1 MYTISQ
7 CSVLQCVAVNY
18 NLADYGDS
26 CSVADYDDNCVAVC
40 CIVAD
45 YGDCVEVFTHSN
57 SVTSEQYQR
66 VAVCCVAVCCV
77 AVCCVAVCCNVRFD
91 H

>member
-1 MYTISQ
+1 MWLTMATVAVWLTMATT
-7 CSVLQCVAVNY
+7 VLQCVAVC
-18 NLADYGDS
+18 
-26 CSVADYDDNCVAVC
+26 CS
-40 CIVAD
+40 VAD

-66 VAVCCVAVCCV
+66 VAVCCG

>member
-1 MYTISQ
+1 MWLTMATVAVWLTMATT
-7 CSVLQCVAVNY
+7 VLQCVAVC
-18 NLADYGDS
+18 
-26 CSVADYDDNCVAVC
+26 CSVV
-40 CIVAD
+40 D

-66 VAVCCVAVCCV
+66 VAVCCG